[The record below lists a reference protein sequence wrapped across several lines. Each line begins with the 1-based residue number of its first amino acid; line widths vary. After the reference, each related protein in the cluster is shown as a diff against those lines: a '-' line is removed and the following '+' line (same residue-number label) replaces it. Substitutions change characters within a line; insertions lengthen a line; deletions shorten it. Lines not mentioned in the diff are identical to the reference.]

1 MIRVGAIGCGGHA
14 TSTIWPLFAPA
25 GLQCVAAWS
34 RSEARVAAAVER
46 FGIPRA
52 YTDLEEMLDDG
63 GFDAVVVVVPPEGF
77 AAAIGPAIDR
87 GIHVLAEKPGA
98 ASPEE
103 ASEIAAAAQARGV
116 VAMVG
121 YMKRF
126 GTGFVRA
133 REVMQA
139 AAFGPLTIA
148 SFKWA
153 MGPMSDEHESIQSW
167 LFENPIHHIDLA
179 RFYCGELDGWQVQRA
194 ENSGDEFALAV
205 SARAANGGVVSLQLS
220 TTGSW
225 EQHNERVE
233 LQGLDASVVVDN
245 VDTCISRP
253 SSQPE
258 LVWRPNYTVPTPE
271 NSSAA
276 TCGFLPELATFVDA
290 IENGT
295 TTPSDFTSAA
305 RTLEAVGALTRSIG

>member
-1 MIRVGAIGCGGHA
+1 
-14 TSTIWPLFAPA
+14 
-25 GLQCVAAWS
+25 
-34 RSEARVAAAVER
+34 
-46 FGIPRA
+46 
-52 YTDLEEMLDDG
+52 
-63 GFDAVVVVVPPEGF
+63 
-77 AAAIGPAIDR
+77 
-87 GIHVLAEKPGA
+87 
-98 ASPEE
+98 
-103 ASEIAAAAQARGV
+103 
-116 VAMVG
+116 MVG

-126 GTGFVRA
+126 GTGFARA
-133 REVMQA
+133 RELMQA

-179 RFYCGELDGWQVQRA
+179 RFYCGELDDWQVQRA
-194 ENSGDEFALAV
+194 ENSGAEFALAV

-245 VDTCISRP
+245 VDTCISRT
-253 SSQPE
+253 STQPE

-276 TCGFLPELATFVDA
+276 TCGFLPELVTFVDA
-290 IENGT
+290 IEKGT

-305 RTLEAVGALTRSIG
+305 RTLETVDALTKSIV